1 MLTSQE
7 FRKEYP
13 EQNIQDLPMFRF
25 DQNNATDIPQ
35 VMPHYLQDY
44 QTHLKHSQSSPN
56 NRIVELENEL
66 QIRTEEVGYLRT
78 KIQDMQN
85 TQDKLQQHLQELQKD
100 YESVSQNFFRTF
112 EQKNLQYQKFIE
124 LSKINKVLSH
134 ENGLYRSIERMKEF
148 NIR

>member
-13 EQNIQDLPMFRF
+13 GQNIQDLPMFRF
-25 DQNNATDIPQ
+25 DQSNATDIPQ
-35 VMPHYLQDY
+35 VMPHSLQEY
-44 QTHLKHSQSSPN
+44 QTHSKHSQSSSN
-56 NRIVELENEL
+56 NRIMELENEL
-66 QIRTEEVGYLRT
+66 QIRTEEAGYLRT
-78 KIQDMQN
+78 KIQDMQT
-85 TQDKLQQHLQELQKD
+85 TQDKSQQHLQELQQD
-100 YESVSQNFFRTF
+100 YESVKQNLFRVF

-124 LSKINKVLSH
+124 LSKINEVLSH

>member
-1 MLTSQE
+1 M
-7 FRKEYP
+7 
-13 EQNIQDLPMFRF
+13 
-25 DQNNATDIPQ
+25 
-35 VMPHYLQDY
+35 
-44 QTHLKHSQSSPN
+44 
-56 NRIVELENEL
+56 ELENEL

-78 KIQDMQN
+78 KIQDMQT
-85 TQDKLQQHLQELQKD
+85 TQDKSQQHLQELQKD
-100 YESVSQNFFRTF
+100 YESVSQNFFHTF